1 MITNAVVLV
10 FIGLEVV
17 MGVVTLIAFKS
28 AEKNR

>member
-1 MITNAVVLV
+1 MITNAIVLV
-10 FIGLEVV
+10 FIALEVL

>member
-10 FIGLEVV
+10 FIGLEAV